1 MMNTGTQFGRYEIR
15 TKIGEGGMG
24 EVYSAHDSELN
35 RTAAIKL
42 LPSEFNGDED
52 RIGRFRQE
60 ALVVSALNH
69 PNIITIYEI
78 GENEHGTFLATEYI
92 EGLTLRELMK
102 SESITLP
109 RILKIVEQLANALD
123 AAHHANIVHRDV
135 KPENI
140 MVRRDSIVKVL
151 DFGLA
156 KPTPAA
162 ETKGNSSL
170 SNISN
175 NTIPGTVMGSARYM
189 SPEQARGLEVD
200 ERTDIWSVGV
210 VLYEMLVGMAPFNGE
225 TPADT
230 IAAVIYKEPEPIHNL
245 LPNLPSEIGR
255 ILRKALQKDRDER
268 YQSIK
273 DLALDLK
280 EVIHALEHDNSG
292 ERSGHTTSNP
302 QFFENPTIIHTTV
315 SANHEAHK
323 TVVMAGGPGFVRH
336 RKGGRPVVA
345 LGALAAMVLIA
356 AAGFG
361 FYSWFSGPTELVHAA
376 FERPQISRISTDG
389 KVVTPAIS
397 PDGKYVAYVA
407 GEFGN
412 RSLVVRQ
419 ISTDS
424 MVTIVPTT
432 NLNLH
437 SVTFSPN
444 GDYVYYCQA
453 RSDNVVNTLF
463 QVPTLGGAPKKLV
476 EDVDSTVTFSPDGKR
491 FAFIR
496 HTSATNE
503 DIIFT
508 VDAATLETDELIRTT
523 QTGYDLFAGAP
534 SWSPDG
540 RTIVLGAGRRDGG
553 TNTSG
558 VIAEI
563 VIAEKTFRPL
573 NGDRFFAVGHF
584 QWFRDGSGFLFAGRE
599 TQTGPLQIWRASY
612 PAAEILQITND
623 FNDYFAVGLASDGK
637 TIVTLKGDTTSSLW
651 RVSPKGAD
659 NRQLTPEAR
668 TLDGNWGMLPLK
680 DGSLVFTR
688 NDGKLVS
695 LWRSEGDGRNGSE
708 LIAEKGFAAG
718 PVMTPDGKY
727 IIYNFQKEKG
737 SRIWRMD
744 ADGKNAVQLTAD
756 DPNFADFNPQ
766 VTPDGRTIIFHRQSP
781 KVERTALMK
790 MPVAGGPVEEFHSD
804 EKWNVFMPRI
814 SPDGKRIAYGTYNT
828 QTWEKTI
835 QIATIEGGRFG
846 KVERSLEYNL
856 INQFQWSPDS
866 KSLTALSNRSGTQNI
881 WRLPIDGSAPTQ
893 LTDFSAG
900 KLLNFAWST
909 DGSGLFIARGN
920 TNNDLILIR
929 DTDRAAE
936 RENAARRADQGGS
949 RRSTL

>member
-1 MMNTGTQFGRYEIR
+1 
-15 TKIGEGGMG
+15 MG
-24 EVYSAHDSELN
+24 EVYSAHDPELN

-42 LPSEFNGDED
+42 LPSEFNGDQD

-78 GENEHGTFLATEYI
+78 GENEHGTFLATEFI

-102 SESITLP
+102 RESITVV
-109 RILKIVEQLANALD
+109 RILRIIEQLANALD

-156 KPTPAA
+156 KPTLAA
-162 ETKGNSSL
+162 NGNGKGNGSM
-170 SNISN
+170 SNK
-175 NTIPGTVMGSARYM
+175 TIPGTVMGSARYM

-210 VLYEMLVGMAPFNGE
+210 VLYEMLAGQAPFNGE

-230 IAAVIYKEPEPIHNL
+230 IAAVIYKEPEPIQNL
-245 LPNLPSEIGR
+245 LPNLPSELGR

-273 DLALDLK
+273 DLALDIK
-280 EVIHALEHDNSG
+280 DVTHELEHTNSG
-292 ERSGHTTSNP
+292 ERAGHTTSNP
-302 QFFENPTIIHTTV
+302 QFSENPTIIHTTV
-315 SANHEAHK
+315 SANHPTHK
-323 TVVMAGGPGFVRH
+323 TVFMTGGPGFVRH
-336 RKGGRPVVA
+336 RKGGRLMAVLGSAAA
-345 LGALAAMVLIA
+345 LVLITV
-356 AAGFG
+356 AGLG
-361 FYSWFSGPTELVHAA
+361 FYSWFNGSSELVHAA

-407 GEFGN
+407 GEVGN

-424 MVTIVPTT
+424 MVTIVPAT

-437 SVTFSPN
+437 SVTFAPN

-476 EDVDSTVTFSPDGKR
+476 EDVDSTVTFSPDGKQ
-491 FAFIR
+491 FAFMR
-496 HTSATNE
+496 HNTEKNE
-503 DIIFT
+503 DVFFT
-508 VDAATLETDELIRTT
+508 VDTATLAAEELIRSS
-523 QTGYDLFAGAP
+523 QTGFDVFSPRP

-540 RTIVLGAGRRDGG
+540 RTIIVGAGRREGS
-553 TNTSG
+553 TVSSM

-563 VIAEKTFRPL
+563 AVAKKTFREL
-573 NGDRFFAVGHF
+573 NEGKFFAVGNF
-584 QWFRDGSGFLFAGRE
+584 AWFRDGSGFLFTGRE
-599 TQTGPLQIWRASY
+599 TQTGPLQIWRAAY
-612 PAAEILQITND
+612 PAMDFLQVTND
-623 FNDYFAVGLASDGK
+623 FNDYFEVGLAEDGK
-637 TIVTLKGDTTSSLW
+637 TIVTLKGETTSSLW
-651 RVSPKGAD
+651 RVSSKGTD
-659 NRQLTPEAR
+659 NRQLTPETR
-668 TLDGNWGMLPLK
+668 SLEGQFGLLQLK
-680 DGSLVFTR
+680 DGSLVYTR
-688 NDGKLVS
+688 SDGKAAS
-695 LWRSEGDGRNGSE
+695 LWIADGDGKNGRE
-708 LIAEKGFAAG
+708 LVAEKGFTVA
-718 PVMTPDGKY
+718 PVVTPDGKY
-727 IIYNFQKEKG
+727 IVYISQEDRS

-744 ADGKNAVQLTAD
+744 ADGRNAVSLTD
-756 DPNFADFNPQ
+756 ESIDFADFNPQ
-766 VTPDGRTIIFHRQSP
+766 VTPDGRTVIFQRQSTP
-781 KVERTALMK
+781 DARVSLMK
-790 MPVAGGPVEEFHSD
+790 VPVAGGPAEEFYADADRS
-804 EKWNVFMPRI
+804 VFQPRV
-814 SPDGKRIAYGTYNT
+814 SPDGKRIAFSTFNLK
-828 QTWEKTI
+828 TWEKTL
-835 QIATIEGGRFG
+835 QIATLEGDRFG

-856 INQFQWSPDS
+856 INQFRWAPDGR
-866 KSLTALSNRSGTQNI
+866 SLTALSNRSGTQNI
-881 WRLPIDGSAPTQ
+881 WRLPIDGSAATQ
-893 LTDFSAG
+893 LTDFKAG
-900 KLLNFAWST
+900 KLLNFAWSA

-929 DTDRAAE
+929 DTDRLTE
-936 RENAARRADQGGS
+936 RENAARLAKQGGS